1 MKMKIQVLHDEQG
14 NILSLAIVE
23 NGITDGLSIVPK
35 QKQSIRTIDIPST
48 IQVKVNNEEEFNKFL
63 EQIKHY
69 KVDVNNKDGTLIRKS
84 V

>member
-1 MKMKIQVLHDEQG
+1 MKIQVLHDAQG

-69 KVDVNNKDGTLIRKS
+69 KVDVTNKDGTLIRKS